1 MDALRDYFERHPD
14 RYAITMVGAVVFLAA
29 SLMRLVR
36 ADSTG
41 KRVGA
46 AVLTAIAVAE
56 VAGLAAERP
65 RSTRQDAA

>member
-14 RYAITMVGAVVFLAA
+14 RYAISMVGACIFLVV
-29 SLMRLVR
+29 SLLRLVR

-41 KRVGA
+41 KRVVA
-46 AVLTAIAVAE
+46 AAFTAIAVAE

-65 RSTRQDAA
+65 RGSR